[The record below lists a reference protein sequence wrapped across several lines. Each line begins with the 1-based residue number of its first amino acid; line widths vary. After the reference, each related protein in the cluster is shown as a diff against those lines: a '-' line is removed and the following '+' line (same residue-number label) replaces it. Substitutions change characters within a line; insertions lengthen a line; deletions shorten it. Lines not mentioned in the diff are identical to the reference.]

1 METCIWEAITDVMLP
16 IVVAIIGVYIA
27 EYFARK
33 RDWKQKRIEIMIDYM
48 QKEISYLSEMESLLI
63 SAARQVDK
71 SVTTHHPDKRD
82 EMYNVAI
89 GQLSEINIRNRSLY
103 YNLDCYNKAMSL
115 EIDIEKDYQLIGQKV
130 DKFAEMCECC
140 IQDSSH
146 KISED
151 DINALL
157 EDAKC
162 EIESTIK
169 MITSIMVEYLKK

>member
-71 SVTTHHPDKRD
+71 S